1 MEPAAPRS
9 ILREIALDLKHRW
22 LRCSLGLL
30 VLALAFAM
38 VVLRNGPKVHAP
50 RVVILATGYSNGEQV
65 VTFRPDPP
73 SAEITSAELV
83 AASDDGKNQP
93 PTVREFGQVVPVHS
107 GKETNFTLHFVAIPK
122 AVGSMG
128 GRPLACTP
136 GSYTVAYTP
145 SKSAHR
151 VRVGVA
157 LEQNGIRDY
166 LGRLRNCWERKSI
179 SPLHR
184 KTYRDAFFVTTEPF
198 TNAAAIR

>member
-1 MEPAAPRS
+1 V
-9 ILREIALDLKHRW
+9 
-22 LRCSLGLL
+22 GLV
-30 VLALAFAM
+30 VLALTFAI
-38 VVLRNGPKVHAP
+38 VALRAGPKVQAP

-65 VTFRPDPP
+65 VTFRPDPR

-83 AASDDGKNQP
+83 AASDDGKDQP
-93 PTVREFGQVVPVHS
+93 PTVRQFGQVFPVRS

-122 AVGSMG
+122 AGASMG

-145 SKSAHR
+145 SESAHR

-166 LGRLRNCWERKSI
+166 VERLRNC
-179 SPLHR
+179 
-184 KTYRDAFFVTTEPF
+184 
-198 TNAAAIR
+198 